1 MNIKSAEERLKEYQP
16 LWENWVVDSIIH
28 NGVNSRVYK
37 IKRNRDGE
45 DEFSVMKVV
54 TITLESD
61 MLVSKSEG
69 IKYLDDRCAK
79 AKAEI
84 RNMIK
89 LQRSSYIVSY
99 YDDAV
104 KVIYDDNGEK
114 AGYDLLIRMEYL
126 ECFGTKIRNSDQKIT
141 TGDII
146 NLAYD
151 IGYALRDVHKCNMI
165 HRDIKPDNIFVDE
178 YGYYKLGDFGVT
190 KTINATGYTSTR
202 TGTEPYAAP
211 EVWRSENNSE
221 NAYAFKAD
229 IYSFGLVLY
238 QLINNNLLPFMA
250 DFTHNEVERSVLLRM
265 KGEKIPLPSGGNPEL
280 KRIVCR
286 MCEFN
291 PDDRYRNM
299 NEFLKDLEKAGK
311 RTEDTGDDFN
321 ELSGSIEQDLIDTLD
336 ANEGFEYNDVE
347 ETPAPAGQM
356 PGVAP
361 AYPIPEVANKAPSV
375 SDLTASDSESE
386 VVNEETCEESEPQA
400 EETVE
405 ESEPQAE
412 ETVEESE
419 SQAEETVE
427 ESEPQAEEI
436 IEKTEIPEAVVVT
449 ESDLQTENT
458 AEEIKPSE
466 VIEKSETEAIVPV
479 DVETSVP
486 VVAENNKSVVPEVS
500 AVDDEFHTIPPAYN
514 KNIISDEWHTHIQQ
528 VPPVQKE
535 KTVDTTEV
543 KAHSKR
549 TFNIPADQTFKNKDY
564 RTVMVRN
571 GELNIPNGYRTVDFF
586 TVYGIER
593 SLIQHITIPE
603 SVTQISEGAFR
614 DMKNLKSVD
623 INGNV
628 MTIQKE
634 LFSGCS
640 SLESIV
646 IPESVKRIGD
656 FVFEGCSALKTI
668 EIRGNVS
675 GIGKNAFTGCNP
687 VVRCFENS
695 FVHSYCIKY
704 NIATEYIN

>member
-321 ELSGSIEQDLIDTLD
+321 ELGGSIEQDLIPTLD

-412 ETVEESE
+412 E
-419 SQAEETVE
+419 
-427 ESEPQAEEI
+427 
-436 IEKTEIPEAVVVT
+436 
-449 ESDLQTENT
+449 
-458 AEEIKPSE
+458 IKSAE

-479 DVETSVP
+479 DVETSAP

>member
-28 NGVNSRVYK
+28 NGVNSKVYK

-69 IKYLDDRCAK
+69 MKYLDDRCAK

-126 ECFGTKIRNSDQKIT
+126 ECFGTRIRNSDQKIT

-265 KGEKIPLPSGGNPEL
+265 RGEKIPLPSGGNPEL

-291 PDDRYRNM
+291 PDDRYRSM

-321 ELSGSIEQDLIDTLD
+321 ELGGSIEQDLIPTLD

-347 ETPAPAGQM
+347 EIPAPAGQM

-361 AYPIPEVANKAPSV
+361 AYPIPEVANEAPSV
-375 SDLTASDSESE
+375 SDITASDPESE
-386 VVNEETCEESEPQA
+386 VVNEETCEKSA
-400 EETVE
+400 EIVE
-405 ESEPQAE
+405 ESEPQTE
-412 ETVEESE
+412 ENVVE
-419 SQAEETVE
+419 TK
-427 ESEPQAEEI
+427 PQAEEI
-436 IEKTEIPEAVVVT
+436 VEESELQTEEVIEKTESQEAVVVT
-449 ESDLQTENT
+449 EFDLQTENT
-458 AEEIKPSE
+458 AEEIKSAE
-466 VIEKSETEAIVPV
+466 VIEKTETEII
-479 DVETSVP
+479 VP
-486 VVAENNKSVVPEVS
+486 VVAETSVSEVAENNKAVVPEVS

-514 KNIISDEWHTHIQQ
+514 KNITSDEWHTYQESH
-528 VPPVQKE
+528 VHKE
-535 KTVDTTEV
+535 KTVDTAEV
-543 KAHSKR
+543 KIENQR
-549 TFNIPADQTFKNKDY
+549 IFNIPDDRTFRNKDY

-571 GELNIPNGYRTVDFF
+571 GELNIPNGYRAVDFF
-586 TVYGIER
+586 TIYGIER
-593 SLIQHITIPE
+593 SLIQHINIPE

-623 INGNV
+623 IKGNV
-628 MTIQKE
+628 MMIKSQ

-646 IPESVKRIGD
+646 IPESVKRIED
-656 FVFEGCSALKTI
+656 FAFEGCSALKTI

-675 GIGKNAFTGCNP
+675 GLGKHAFTGCNP

>member
-400 EETVE
+400 EE
-405 ESEPQAE
+405 
-412 ETVEESE
+412 
-419 SQAEETVE
+419 
-427 ESEPQAEEI
+427 I

-458 AEEIKPSE
+458 AEEIKPAE

>member
-321 ELSGSIEQDLIDTLD
+321 ELGGSIEQDLIPTLD

-347 ETPAPAGQM
+347 EIPAPTGQM

-400 EETVE
+400 EE
-405 ESEPQAE
+405 
-412 ETVEESE
+412 
-419 SQAEETVE
+419 
-427 ESEPQAEEI
+427 
-436 IEKTEIPEAVVVT
+436 
-449 ESDLQTENT
+449 
-458 AEEIKPSE
+458 IKSAE

-479 DVETSVP
+479 DVETSAP

-535 KTVDTTEV
+535 KTADTTEV
-543 KAHSKR
+543 KAYSKR
-549 TFNIPADQTFKNKDY
+549 TFNIPADRTFKNKDY

-603 SVTQISEGAFR
+603 SVTQISEGAFK